1 MGLTRRQAILSA
13 FAAAGLSA
21 DTSDRIG
28 HDRIGAITDEIAR
41 SPEGAIGFAHQ
52 YGLKWL
58 ELRDVPGVKGTN
70 YFFMEEAGLREAA
83 RQFTAAGLRI
93 SFLNTNLLK
102 FGLPGTDPIRRTPE
116 EPDAR
121 QKRTAGDRARFDA
134 RTADLRKCIRSA
146 QILGCRY
153 VRVFSFSRVP
163 EPAAVSNRVAEVL
176 NDFARVAEAEGVM
189 LLLENET
196 SCNVSNCE
204 ELAAMMKLV
213 PSKAVG
219 INWDVLNGKDVGED
233 PFPGG
238 YAKLP
243 SARVHNVQVKGRS
256 ILPEYPEKNVD
267 WRAIFAALARD
278 GYRDQVG
285 LETHIFG
292 DGQVAASHAS
302 MKAILKIVDPGFTVP
317 S

>member
-1 MGLTRRQAILSA
+1 MRLTRRQAILSA
-13 FAAAGLSA
+13 LAAAGVSA

-41 SPEGAIGFAHQ
+41 SPEGAIDFAHQ

-58 ELRDVPGVKGTN
+58 ELRDVPGAKGTD

-102 FGLPGTDPIRRTPE
+102 FGLPGTDPSGARRKIPMRGRS
-116 EPDAR
+116 AS
-121 QKRTAGDRARFDA
+121 RATGRA
-134 RTADLRKCIRSA
+134 SMGGRRSAKCIRSA

-176 NDFARVAEAEGVM
+176 NEFARVAEAEGVM

-196 SCNVSNCE
+196 ILQRL
-204 ELAAMMKLV
+204 ELRGTRSDDEARSV
-213 PSKAVG
+213 QG
-219 INWDVLNGKDVGED
+219 YWDQL
-233 PFPGG
+233 
-238 YAKLP
+238 
-243 SARVHNVQVKGRS
+243 GRS
-256 ILPEYPEKNVD
+256 E
-267 WRAIFAALARD
+267 WQGR
-278 GYRDQVG
+278 G
-285 LETHIFG
+285 
-292 DGQVAASHAS
+292 
-302 MKAILKIVDPGFTVP
+302 
-317 S
+317 